1 MGRTS
6 QSISFSRFVIQL
18 ITEEATNK
26 NMIEKKLNLL
36 GITLQRPSKT
46 AGSYVPLVKS
56 GNLVF
61 VSGQLPVEQGSNPLK
76 VMFKGKVGRDISI
89 SDGKQA
95 AKLCTINA
103 LAHIKDA
110 NVNLDDI
117 RFLKLSGYVNC
128 DASFSSHPEVINGAS
143 DFLVQLFGEKG
154 KHSRVAVG
162 MSSLPLDSA
171 VEIDFIIEGGN
182 TIEP

>member
-1 MGRTS
+1 
-6 QSISFSRFVIQL
+6 
-18 ITEEATNK
+18 
-26 NMIEKKLNLL
+26 MIEEKLTLL

-46 AGSYVPLVKS
+46 VGSYVPLVKT

-61 VSGQLPVEQGSNPLK
+61 VSGQLPIEQGSNPLK

-89 SDGKQA
+89 RDGKQA

-110 NVNLDDI
+110 DLNLDNI
-117 RFLKLSGYVNC
+117 KRFVKLSGFVNC
-128 DASFSSHPEVINGAS
+128 DSSFSSHSEVINGAS

-171 VEIDFIIEGGN
+171 VEIDFIIERDNSLG
-182 TIEP
+182 P

>member
-1 MGRTS
+1 
-6 QSISFSRFVIQL
+6 
-18 ITEEATNK
+18 
-26 NMIEKKLNLL
+26 MIEEKLTLL
-36 GITLQRPSKT
+36 GITLQRPSNT
-46 AGSYVPLVKS
+46 AGSYVPLVKT

-61 VSGQLPVEQGSNPLK
+61 VSGQLPIEQGSNPLK

-95 AKLCTINA
+95 AKLCVINA
-103 LAHIKDA
+103 LAQIKDA
-110 NVNLDDI
+110 KLNLDDI
-117 RFLKLSGYVNC
+117 KRFVKLSGFVNC
-128 DASFSSHPEVINGAS
+128 DPSFSSHPEVINGAS

-171 VEIDFIIEGGN
+171 VEIDFIIEGDN
-182 TIEP
+182 TLGP

>member
-1 MGRTS
+1 
-6 QSISFSRFVIQL
+6 
-18 ITEEATNK
+18 
-26 NMIEKKLNLL
+26 MIEEKLNLL
-36 GITLQRPSKT
+36 GITLKRRRKT
-46 AGSYVPLVKS
+46 ACSYEPVIKT

-61 VSGQLPVEQGSNPLK
+61 VSGQLPFELGSNPLIVK
-76 VMFKGKVGRDISI
+76 FKGKVGKDISI

-110 NVNLDDI
+110 HYNLDDI
-117 RFLKLSGYVNC
+117 KRFVKLSGFVNC
-128 DASFSSHPEVINGAS
+128 DASFISHPEVINGAS
-143 DFLVQLFGEKG
+143 DFLVGLFGEKG

-171 VEIDFIIEGGN
+171 VEIDFIIEWDN
-182 TIEP
+182 DANLL

>member
-1 MGRTS
+1 MGRAS
-6 QSISFSRFVIQL
+6 QSVSFSRFVIQL
-18 ITEEATNK
+18 ITVEATNK

-46 AGSYVPLVKS
+46 AGSYVPLVKT

-110 NVNLDDI
+110 NVNLDGI